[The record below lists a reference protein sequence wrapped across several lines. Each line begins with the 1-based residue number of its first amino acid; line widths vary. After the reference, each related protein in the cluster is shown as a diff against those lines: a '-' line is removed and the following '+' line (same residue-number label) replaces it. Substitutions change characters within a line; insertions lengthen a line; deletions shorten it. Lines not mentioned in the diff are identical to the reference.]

1 MQNDPVKDGTEKKM
15 RCDWKPGHFT
25 GRRDVAQGLGIMV
38 SLRKQDGVASQ
49 FGTLN
54 SSISKMGKQNCNRE
68 AKRMALY
75 RI

>member
-1 MQNDPVKDGTEKKM
+1 
-15 RCDWKPGHFT
+15 
-25 GRRDVAQGLGIMV
+25 MV